1 MKSPLRYP
9 GGKTRAV
16 KHILP
21 HFPEDM
27 KELCSPFLGG
37 GSIELALASK
47 GVKVHAY
54 DIFEPLVCFWKHLIE
69 NPEALSEAASLHR
82 HLDKQTFKMLQETL
96 RNSSQDNID

>member
-1 MKSPLRYP
+1 MKSPLRSP

-47 GVKVHAY
+47 GVQVYGY
-54 DIFEPLVCFWKHLIE
+54 DAFEPLIWFWRTLLE
-69 NPEALSEAASLHR
+69 RPDALAAEADSLRKSHVDYGDTR
-82 HLDKQTFKMLQETL
+82 GLLKEDFPLL
-96 RNSSQDNID
+96 FF